1 MLKEKHLVKTD
12 FYKVNIDTAKNVSLG
27 ANKSTAVVVPEVTCT
42 AFEKIDVKCRRLILQ
57 TSQKMMSPLLFDFLC
72 SIQVMYLERLE
83 Q

>member
-42 AFEKIDVKCRRLILQ
+42 AFEKIDVEVPEVDPTNESKNDVPV
-57 TSQKMMSPLLFDFLC
+57 T
-72 SIQVMYLERLE
+72 V
-83 Q
+83 